1 MDAVRILRRTWKLL
15 KKNQSELR
23 NTIPQMKNALQ
34 GINSRL
40 SDWISQVALVVK
52 NPTTNTGDIRDPGS
66 ISGLARY
73 SREEN
78 GNPLQ
83 HSCLENLIDRGTW
96 QAPVHGVAKSQTRL
110 EWLSMHT
117 SATGEHISD
126 LEDDIMKSSNQNS
139 KKKTNFQNDSL
150 TDLWDNIKC
159 TIIRILGGPK
169 GEEREKRIKNA
180 AEETMAEHFLNLKKE
195 TDI

>member
-23 NTIPQMKNALQ
+23 NTIPKMKNTLQ

-52 NPTTNTGDIRDPGS
+52 NPTTNTGDVRDPGS

-110 EWLSMHT
+110 E
-117 SATGEHISD
+117 
-126 LEDDIMKSSNQNS
+126 
-139 KKKTNFQNDSL
+139 
-150 TDLWDNIKC
+150 
-159 TIIRILGGPK
+159 
-169 GEEREKRIKNA
+169 
-180 AEETMAEHFLNLKKE
+180 
-195 TDI
+195 